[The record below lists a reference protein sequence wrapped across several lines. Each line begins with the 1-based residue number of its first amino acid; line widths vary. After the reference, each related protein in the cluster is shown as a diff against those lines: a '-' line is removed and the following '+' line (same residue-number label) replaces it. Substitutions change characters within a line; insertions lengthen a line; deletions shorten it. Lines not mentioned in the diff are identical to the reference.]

1 MKIFLDTANVEQ
13 VAEIASWGI
22 LDGVTTNPSLVAK
35 EGKDGSTSSP
45 QAFKETI
52 LRMCELVPCV
62 SAQVTTTTADE
73 MITQGEEYA
82 SWHKHVVVKVPMTVE
97 GLKALK
103 HFSSKGIKTNVTLV
117 FSVEQAVLAAKN
129 GATIVSPFVGRLD
142 DKGIDGMKVVDE
154 ILQAF
159 ANYGLLTEVLVA
171 SVRNV
176 EHVHKSLMLGAHIA
190 TMPYSVALELPKH
203 ELTDA
208 GLAKFMDDWEKVAP
222 MHR

>member
-35 EGKDGSTSSP
+35 EGKS
-45 QAFKETI
+45 FKEVV
-52 LRMCELVPCV
+52 LKMCELVPCV
-62 SAQVTTTTADE
+62 SAQVTATTAEE
-73 MITQGEEYA
+73 MVRQGEEYA
-82 SWHKHVVVKVPMTVE
+82 SWHTHVVVKVPMTVE
-97 GLKALK
+97 GLKVLKALTA
-103 HFSSKGIKTNVTLV
+103 KGIKTNVTLV

-142 DKGIDGMKVVDE
+142 DKGQDGMKLVED
-154 ILQAF
+154 ILTAF
-159 ANYGLLTEVLVA
+159 RHYGFATEVLVA

-176 EHVHKSLMLGAHIA
+176 EHVHRSLLLGAHIA
-190 TMPYSVALELPKH
+190 TMPHKVVVEMTKH

-208 GLAKFMDDWEKVAP
+208 GLKKFQDDWETVKAAGAA
-222 MHR
+222 

>member
-35 EGKDGSTSSP
+35 EGKE
-45 QAFKETI
+45 FKPTI
-52 LRMCELVPCV
+52 LAMCELVPCV
-62 SAQVTTTTADE
+62 SAQVTATTAEE
-73 MITQGEEYA
+73 MIKQGEEYA

-97 GLKALK
+97 GLKVLK
-103 HFSSKGIKTNVTLV
+103 VLSAKKIKTNVTLI

-142 DKGIDGMKVVDE
+142 DKGVDGMQVVAD
-154 ILQAF
+154 ILTAF
-159 ANYGLLTEVLVA
+159 KNYGFTTEVLVA

-176 EHVHKSLMLGAHIA
+176 EHVHQSLLMGAHIA
-190 TMPYSVALELPKH
+190 TMPHKVVTELVKH
-203 ELTDA
+203 ELTDV
-208 GLAKFMDDWEKVAP
+208 GLKKFQDDWDSVKK
-222 MHR
+222 

>member
-13 VAEIASWGI
+13 VAEIAAWGI

-35 EGKDGSTSSP
+35 EGKD
-45 QAFKETI
+45 FKETV
-52 LRMCELVPCV
+52 LKMCELVPCV
-62 SAQVTTTTADE
+62 SAQVTATTAEE
-73 MITQGEEYA
+73 MIKQGEEYA

-97 GLKALK
+97 GLKVLK
-103 HFSSKGIKTNVTLV
+103 VLSAKSIKTNVTLV

-142 DKGIDGMKVVDE
+142 DKGVDGMKLVDE

-159 ANYGLLTEVLVA
+159 ANYGLMTEVLVA

-176 EHVHKSLMLGAHIA
+176 EHVHKSLLLGAHIA
-190 TMPYSVALELPKH
+190 TIPYKVALDLPKH
-203 ELTDA
+203 ELTDV
-208 GLAKFMDDWEKVAP
+208 GLEKFNADWEAVKAAGAA
-222 MHR
+222 